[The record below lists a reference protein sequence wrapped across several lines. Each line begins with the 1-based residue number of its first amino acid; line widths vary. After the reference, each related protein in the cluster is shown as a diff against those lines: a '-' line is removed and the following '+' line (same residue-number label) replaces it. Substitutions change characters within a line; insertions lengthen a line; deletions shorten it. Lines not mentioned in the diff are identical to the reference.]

1 MENPTTLIPPTI
13 STSPKFRA
21 TTPSTI
27 STTSRGLKTTS
38 NPTSSA
44 EAAPPGKTEEFLNYD
59 GYEEEEEDKPNA
71 ESNDGWLM
79 LATVLGVI
87 FGSGVFLCCIIFL
100 AKFFGLIAL
109 LRRLW

>member
-44 EAAPPGKTEEFLNYD
+44 EAAPPGKNEDFLNYD
-59 GYEEEEEDKPNA
+59 GYEEEEDKPNV

-87 FGSGVFLCCIIFL
+87 FGSGVFLCTVIFL
-100 AKFFGLIAL
+100 AEFFGLIAL
-109 LRRLW
+109 LRRL

>member
-1 MENPTTLIPPTI
+1 M
-13 STSPKFRA
+13 
-21 TTPSTI
+21 TPQ
-27 STTSRGLKTTS
+27 GLKTTS

-44 EAAPPGKTEEFLNYD
+44 EAAPPGLDTADDDGKTEEFLNYD

-87 FGSGVFLCCIIFL
+87 VGSGVFLCCIIFL
-100 AKFFGLIAL
+100 AEFFGLIAL